1 MTRNQG
7 GFSLIEAIIV
17 IVLLGAGMATIL
29 SMLAGGSREVGLN
42 SSTQIAARY
51 VQERIEQIIADR
63 RNTAQGYGYARIVI
77 GPNYPATEALPTTPP
92 LTRRIAMNTLPPG
105 TQGCPATA
113 AGQCRRVDVWVTTIP
128 AAPATPVTLAA
139 ASLMVTNY

>member
-1 MTRNQG
+1 MTRREG

-42 SSTQIAARY
+42 STTQMSARY

-63 RNTAQGYGYARIVI
+63 RNTAQGYGYARIVS
-77 GPNYPATEALPTTPP
+77 GPNYPASEALPTTPP
-92 LTRRIAMNTLPPG
+92 LTRTIAINNNPPLG
-105 TQGCPATA
+105 TQGCPATIVN
-113 AGQCRRVDVWVTTIP
+113 QCTLVTVTVSDPVRPTIP
-128 AAPATPVTLAA
+128 LAT
-139 ASLMVTNY
+139 ASLMITNY